1 MLGYSD
7 ALAPSSLADVRFPQR
22 VVVAVTDDVPAG
34 FTRLIVSDELPFVPI
49 PLRLTLMAMPELV
62 PDLRAR
68 LVVNPLAVQSPG
80 SVRGSNVIAGN
91 VRWLLY
97 PSSWYLTGR
106 SEAFD
111 VPMRVPVSIGLP
123 NDPLDRYMGLGAVVG
138 NPTSVDVRV
147 SLVWEVLYTD
157 AE

>member
-7 ALAPSSLADVRFPQR
+7 ALAPSSLADGRFPQR
-22 VVVAVTDDVPAG
+22 VVVAVTEDVPAG
-34 FTRLIVSDELPFVPI
+34 FTKLIVSDELPFVPI
-49 PLRLTLMAMPELV
+49 PLRLTLMAMPEGV
-62 PDLRAR
+62 PGSRAR

-80 SVRGSNVIAGN
+80 SVRGGNVIVGN

-97 PSSWYLTGR
+97 PSSWYLDGR

-111 VPMRVPVSIGLP
+111 VPFGVPVSIGLP
-123 NDPLDRYMGLGAVVG
+123 NDPLDRYMGLGALVT
-138 NPTSVDVRV
+138 NPSTAFVRV